1 MSSKEM
7 SFEEA
12 LARLESLVNKLE
24 EGNLS
29 LEESLELFA
38 EGIKLTKQCNKQL
51 EEAEKQ
57 ICMLM
62 EDKNG
67 NSVIREEEL

>member
-1 MSSKEM
+1 M

>member
-1 MSSKEM
+1 MDNKEL

-24 EGNLS
+24 EGNLP

-51 EEAEKQ
+51 EEAENQ
-57 ICMLM
+57 ICILM
-62 EDKNG
+62 EDKND
-67 NSVIREEEL
+67 NPDIREEEL